1 MGQTLSQIELSLG
14 GHTESIDLD
23 VNYDIIMSKP
33 ILLNP
38 IRIKAN
44 LLPEGCKKYA
54 VPKLPCVEQKA
65 EVKRKLPR
73 SWMDMKY

>member
-1 MGQTLSQIELSLG
+1 MEERYSISTGTCSGDVETVVLDW
-14 GHTESIDLD
+14 ESICAGLYSQ
-23 VNYDIIMSKP
+23 VS
-33 ILLNP
+33 P

-54 VPKLPCVEQKA
+54 VPELPCVEQKA